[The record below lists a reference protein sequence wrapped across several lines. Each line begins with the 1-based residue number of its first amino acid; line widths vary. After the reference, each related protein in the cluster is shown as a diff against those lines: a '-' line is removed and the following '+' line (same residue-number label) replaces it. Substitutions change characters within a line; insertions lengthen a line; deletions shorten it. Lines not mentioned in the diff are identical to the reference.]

1 MKTARMI
8 IGIISIVLFLLVS
21 LQSCAAGLGNALADN
36 GEVSGSA
43 GFLLAI
49 CMLVAGIVGIA
60 ARKSKAGSFVSG
72 GFYAFGGLIGM
83 ANAGSYSD
91 LRIWSGLSFIFAV
104 VFILTG
110 IMQKEKHLE

>member
-1 MKTARMI
+1 MKTLRMV
-8 IGIISIVLFLLVS
+8 IGIISIVLFVIVS
-21 LQSCAAGLGNALADN
+21 LQSCAAGVGNALADN

-60 ARKSKAGSFVSG
+60 AKRSKVGSFVSG
-72 GFYAFGGLIGM
+72 GFYAFGGLLGI

-91 LRIWSGLSFIFAV
+91 LRIWSGLSFIFAL
-104 VFILTG
+104 VFIITG
-110 IMQKEKHLE
+110 IRQKEKHLL

>member
-1 MKTARMI
+1 MKTSRMI
-8 IGIISIVLFLLVS
+8 IGIISIVLFLVVS
-21 LQSCAAGLGNALADN
+21 LQSCAAGVGNALAEN

-49 CMLVAGIVGIA
+49 CMLIAGIVGIA

-110 IMQKEKHLE
+110 IMQKAKHLE